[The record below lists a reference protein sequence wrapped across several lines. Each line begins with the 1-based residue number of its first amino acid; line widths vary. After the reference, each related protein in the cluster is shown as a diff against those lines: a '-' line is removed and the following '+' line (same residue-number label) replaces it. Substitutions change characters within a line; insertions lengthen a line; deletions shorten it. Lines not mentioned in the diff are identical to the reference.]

1 MERKNRML
9 AGLAATVAIAGAL
22 AGGGVALA
30 DTGGSAPS
38 AAAVDAAA
46 SAPAVG
52 SAPAVSSAPAAGTV
66 ARGGARFLRRACAG
80 RLVLRTAAGYLGITP
95 ARLHAQLRA
104 GKSLAAVAAAR
115 DKPVSGLENVIV
127 AAVIN
132 RIDASKQTAAPKAA
146 LIADVKANV
155 AAFVTAVHPF
165 EKAAWR
171 LGRASATA
179 GSTPAVSASAQ
190 AA

>member
-9 AGLAATVAIAGAL
+9 AGLAATVVVAGAL

-30 DTGGSAPS
+30 GTGGSAPP
-38 AAAVDAAA
+38 AATVVAA

-52 SAPAVSSAPAAGTV
+52 STPAAGTV
-66 ARGGARFLRRACAG
+66 ARGGTRFLRRAWAG

-115 DKPVSGLENVIV
+115 DKPISGLENAIV

-132 RIDASKQTAAPKAA
+132 RIDASKLTAARKAA
-146 LIADVKANV
+146 VIADVKANV

-171 LGRASATA
+171 LGHASGTA